1 MAGAV
6 TYFYPILSGQMNVLI
21 WAIPV
26 ALFVLFFLLGFLHAP
41 FVIYQELN
49 SARLEETQ
57 SRDEKIKSYED
68 RLKKAKEVSKPVE
81 IERFHSSLLETI
93 KEHYEGEGR
102 VVAYPRLSQKDE
114 YLERGFELAYKPGT
128 NREVWIGTGSKAD
141 RNIMMLNPKTG

>member
-1 MAGAV
+1 MAGGV
-6 TYFYPILSGQMNVLI
+6 TYFYPILSDQINVLI

-26 ALFVLFFLLGFLHAP
+26 GFFVLFFLLGFLRAP

-49 SARLEETQ
+49 SARLGEIK
-57 SRDEKIKSYED
+57 SRDEKIQSCED
-68 RLKKAKEVSKPVE
+68 RLKKATEVSKPVE

-102 VVAYPRLSQKDE
+102 VVAYPRLNQKDE

-128 NREVWIGTGSKAD
+128 NREVWIGTGSKVN
-141 RNIMMLNPKTG
+141 RNIMMLNRKTG

>member
-1 MAGAV
+1 MAGV
-6 TYFYPILSGQMNVLI
+6 LSYFYPILSGQMNILI

-49 SARLEETQ
+49 SARLKEIQ
-57 SRDEKIKSYED
+57 SKDEKIKSYED

-81 IERFHSSLLETI
+81 IEGFHSSLLETI
-93 KEHYEGEGR
+93 KEHYEAEGR
-102 VVAYPRLSQKDE
+102 KVTYPRLSQKDE

-128 NREVWIGTGSKAD
+128 NREVWIGTGSKED